1 MPEPAGPL
9 AARVDAALDAVPA
22 GADATA
28 RDVWRTLG
36 RSGVLAELL
45 AGPGPVPVGGLRD
58 LLGGLDARCP
68 TGVVLS
74 VCVQVA
80 SALPLL
86 SEGPS
91 EGPVADA
98 YAAAVRG
105 EAMLAL
111 AATDA
116 GAAGSDLMSLTTTA
130 ELAGDT
136 VVLDGGKRW
145 ITNACTADHLLV
157 LARHRPARH
166 FTSFLW
172 VLVPRDA
179 AGVTVTPATGTLFAG
194 AGIGHLRLD
203 GVVLDRDR
211 LAGRP
216 GRGMPAFARHVAT
229 ERLAGGLWAT
239 ALCRRV
245 LADTHRRLRERPL
258 GGGVLWDDAAVRERF
273 ARCAMEAWRI
283 EALCAR
289 YAEER
294 AGPGALLA
302 SMLLKVGVA
311 DGLRTVL
318 SECVQLAGAD
328 AYADGG
334 LALLTAEAGMFG
346 VAGGASGA
354 MLAGIAEH
362 ADQLVGS

>member
-1 MPEPAGPL
+1 MAEPAGPL
-9 AARVDAALDAVPA
+9 AARIDVALDAVPG
-22 GADATA
+22 GAAATA
-28 RDVWRTLG
+28 REVWRALG
-36 RSGVLAELL
+36 RSGVPAELL
-45 AGPGPVPVGGLRD
+45 AGPGPVPAGGLRD
-58 LLGGLDARCP
+58 LLTRLDARHP
-68 TGVVLS
+68 VGVVLS
-74 VCVQVA
+74 ACVQVA

-86 SEGPS
+86 AEGPAD
-91 EGPVADA
+91 GPVADA
-98 YAAAVRG
+98 YAAATRG

-130 ELAGDT
+130 ELDGDT

-145 ITNACTADHLLV
+145 ITNACTAEHLLV

-172 VLVPRDA
+172 LLVPREA

-194 AGIGHLRLD
+194 AGIGHLRFD
-203 GVVLDRDR
+203 RVVLDRDR

-216 GRGMPAFARHVAT
+216 GRGIPAFARHVAT
-229 ERLAGGLWAT
+229 ERLAGGLWAA

-245 LADTHRRLRERPL
+245 LADTHRRLLARPL
-258 GGGVLWDDAAVRERF
+258 GAGRLWDDAAVRERF
-273 ARCAMEAWRI
+273 ARCAVEAWRI

-289 YAEER
+289 YAEDR

-311 DGLRTVL
+311 DGLRAVL
-318 SECVQLAGAD
+318 AGCVELGGAD

-334 LALLTAEAGMFG
+334 LALLAAEAGMFG
-346 VAGGASGA
+346 TAGGASGA

-362 ADQLVGS
+362 ADQLVGG